1 MPHTAREKDKLIA
14 RVRRISGQ
22 IKAIET
28 ALDDEQE
35 ASSIMQLIASCRG
48 ALNGLMAELI
58 EGHMNEHVADEKNVG
73 KRKVAANELLEIL
86 KRTCGEY
93 RLKRKETSWQDT
105 NTMTEKDTATVTPA
119 SIHPSLHPIAA
130 SGR

>member
-86 KRTCGEY
+86 KTYLR
-93 RLKRKETSWQDT
+93 
-105 NTMTEKDTATVTPA
+105 
-119 SIHPSLHPIAA
+119 
-130 SGR
+130 